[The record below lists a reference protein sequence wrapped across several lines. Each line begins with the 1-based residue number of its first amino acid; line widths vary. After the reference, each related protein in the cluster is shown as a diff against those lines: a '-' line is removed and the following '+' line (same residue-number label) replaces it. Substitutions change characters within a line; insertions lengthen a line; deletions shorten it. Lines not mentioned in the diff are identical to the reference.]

1 VDNLTQ
7 VFEPASNSFWNLL
20 LALLAIGISVAVAG
34 YVRRWIR
41 RSLSGYESVDTYAG
55 AIIARVAGW
64 AVVFL
69 GVVLALSIMGVD
81 MIPIVLVLLIGIAF
95 LFLSGKSLI
104 ENWAAGLLLQMRAPY
119 RPGDRIE
126 TGNYVGDVELTN
138 VRSVVLRQSDG
149 QIIHVPNIEVLQ
161 NPLVNRTGDEAGRR
175 SSLTFGVAYG
185 TRIEAVER
193 MLVEAAASVA
203 GVREDPVPSA
213 WIASLGDTTI
223 DLELRFWTDYTSR
236 HTVPSAVAAEAL
248 ARLDAA
254 SISMPF
260 PTQQLMIT
268 GETDESSGV
277 SAQTD
282 PGEDGQSD
290 Q

>member
-1 VDNLTQ
+1 MDNLSQ
-7 VFEPASNSFWNLL
+7 VFDPSSNSFWNLL
-20 LALLAIGISVAVAG
+20 LALLVVGISVIVAR

-41 RSLSGYESVDTYAG
+41 RSLRGYESVDSYAG

-64 AVVFL
+64 TIVFV

-126 TGNYVGDVELTN
+126 TGDYVGDVELTN
-138 VRSVVLRQSDG
+138 VRSLVLRHNDG
-149 QIIHVPNIEVLQ
+149 QIIHVPNIDVLR
-161 NPLVNRTGDEAGRR
+161 NPLVNQTGDEAGRR

-185 TRIEAVER
+185 TKIDDVER
-193 MLVEAAASVA
+193 MLVEAAASVE
-203 GVREDPVPSA
+203 GVREDPAPSA
-213 WIASLGDTTI
+213 WIASLGDTSI
-223 DLELRFWTDYTSR
+223 NMELRFWTDYAAR
-236 HTVPSAVAAEAL
+236 YKVPSAVAIEAL

-260 PTQQLMIT
+260 PTQQIVIT
-268 GETDESSGV
+268 ETSGA
-277 SAQTD
+277 SAQTTPD
-282 PGEDGQSD
+282 DEGQSD